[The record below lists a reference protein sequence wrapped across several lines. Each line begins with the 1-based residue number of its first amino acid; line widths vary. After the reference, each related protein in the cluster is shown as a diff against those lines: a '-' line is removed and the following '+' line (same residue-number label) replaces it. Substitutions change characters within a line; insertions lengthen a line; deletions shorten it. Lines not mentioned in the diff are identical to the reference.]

1 VEKHGC
7 SITLCKGSDGW
18 RDKAGVA
25 MAKIAIAMIAQQQ
38 QEEEEEEAPALHS
51 ATAAALCSLSSSRG
65 QTRSPNLVSPF
76 ASAQRGRISRKEKY
90 QYEYEYCT
98 RKYVI
103 NRIISIKIILKVN
116 SNMELAIH

>member
-1 VEKHGC
+1 LKRRGVEKHGC

-38 QEEEEEEAPALHS
+38 EEEEEEAPELHS
-51 ATAAALCSLSSSRG
+51 ATAAALCSLSSSKG

-76 ASAQRGRISRKEKY
+76 ASVQRGRISRKEKIRIRIL
-90 QYEYEYCT
+90 YEEIC
-98 RKYVI
+98 
-103 NRIISIKIILKVN
+103 N
-116 SNMELAIH
+116 